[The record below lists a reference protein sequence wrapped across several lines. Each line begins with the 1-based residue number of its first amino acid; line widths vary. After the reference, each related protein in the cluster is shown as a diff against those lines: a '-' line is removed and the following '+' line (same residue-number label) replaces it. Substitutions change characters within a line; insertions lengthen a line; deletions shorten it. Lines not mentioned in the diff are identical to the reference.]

1 MKAIIL
7 SAGQGTR
14 LLPHTAEIPKCALP
28 IHGKSVLEW
37 QVDELLKAG
46 VDDILVVTGFATEK
60 VEQLLTRRYDSQTV
74 RTAFNPFYKVSDN
87 LATCWIVRNEMTED
101 FILLNGDTLFDTS
114 VLKSLLASRPQPIT
128 VTIDRK
134 SAYDDDDMKV
144 QLAGDRLT
152 RIGKDIP
159 LDQVD
164 AESIGMLLFR
174 GTGTALFRRTIEQV
188 LRTPEGLKRWYL
200 SVINELAQT
209 ATVGTCCIEGSPW
222 AELDFPA
229 DLKKVEDVVKGIAE
243 SWRLAEG
250 GA

>member
-14 LLPHTAEIPKCALP
+14 LLPLTAEIPKCALTF
-28 IHGKSVLEW
+28 HGKTVLEW
-37 QVDELLKAG
+37 QIDELLKSG
-46 VDDILVVTGFATEK
+46 VTEIVVVTGFATDK
-60 VEQLLTRRYDSQTV
+60 VEQLLASRYHSEPV
-74 RTAFNPFYKVSDN
+74 RIVFNPFYKVSDN
-87 LATCWIVRNEMTED
+87 LATCWIVRNEMTAD

-114 VLKSLLASRPQPIT
+114 VLKCLLGSQPQPIT
-128 VTIDRK
+128 VTIDKK

-144 QLAGDRLT
+144 MLDGDRLT

-159 LDQVD
+159 LDMVD
-164 AESIGMLLFR
+164 AESIGMLFFR
-174 GTGTALFRRTIEQV
+174 GTGPALFQKTVEQV

-209 ATVGTCCIEGSPW
+209 TPVWTCCIEGKPW

-229 DLKKVEDVVKGIAE
+229 DLGKVGQVVKGIDE
-243 SWRLAEG
+243 NRR
-250 GA
+250 